1 MTDEARPDPLVGR
14 TVADGRYQ
22 VLALLGVG
30 GMRTVYRALQHPL
43 ERQVALKLIH
53 RELAMNEK
61 IVARFE
67 REMRMTASIEHP
79 HTVRVYDF
87 GSIDGQPFLAM
98 EYLAGRSLRTV
109 LDTGGALPSDR
120 LAAIG
125 VQIAKALRAAHRA
138 GIVHRDLK
146 PDNVLLVDGY
156 GERDFV
162 KVLDFGI
169 ARPLEQEP
177 GFQTSAGAIVGT
189 PAYMSPEQV
198 NGAPVDPR
206 SDLYALG
213 VILFELATGA
223 PPFAGPMTVLLMAH
237 ARQAPPSLDG
247 FHAIPAEV
255 RALSGRLL
263 EKDPAARPASADEVI
278 DALAPF
284 AAGETTARPTA
295 PPRTAILPGTEAA
308 RAAIASAPPTGT
320 QLLPEQQAPRAP
332 LPPRSAAPARA
343 SGGHAVRWLVLLGL
357 LVIAGAGALGYRQR
371 RAAQSQP
378 ARYPIEAQHGERPAA
393 TKRGDEANVAEDL
406 QRMIPAL
413 QAAGEPP
420 WPAACRSADATVL
433 RRLAEMAP
441 ALREAQAD
449 ATTRTAALAAL
460 RALPPSSAARR
471 VIEARLTLPADPE
484 AALKA
489 AEKATSL
496 CPRSPV
502 AHNLLGNA
510 LQRTQRLDRAA
521 QEYGEAADL
530 APAFLAPL
538 FNAGLIELQ
547 RDQAPRAL
555 GRFQAVARVD
565 PDYPNLGL
573 VQADAHRRMGLPDA
587 VRADLEDQVSRHPDV
602 AEGWLLLGRA
612 RASARDRSGAR
623 DAFCH
628 AAARGDARAA
638 SLCRG
643 KRHKSWR
650 CPR

>member
-1 MTDEARPDPLVGR
+1 MTKDAPPDPLLGR

-30 GMRTVYRALQHPL
+30 GMGTVYRAVQHPL

-53 RELAMNEK
+53 RELATNEN

-87 GSIDGQPFLAM
+87 GFIDGQPFLAM
-98 EYLAGRSLRTV
+98 EYLAGRSLRAII
-109 LDTGGALPSDR
+109 DTAGAFPAER

-125 VQIAKALRAAHRA
+125 LQIAKALRAAHQA

-169 ARPLEQEP
+169 ARPLEQEQ

-198 NGAPVDPR
+198 NGAAVDGR

-213 VILFELATGA
+213 VMLFEMATGA

-247 FHAIPAEV
+247 FHSIPAAL
-255 RALSGRLL
+255 RALIARLL

-284 AAGETTARPTA
+284 AAAETGTRMAMSPG
-295 PPRTAILPGTEAA
+295 TAILSPSQDT
-308 RAAIASAPPTGT
+308 
-320 QLLPEQQAPRAP
+320 
-332 LPPRSAAPARA
+332 
-343 SGGHAVRWLVLLGL
+343 GHAVLGPGSTRVLPDEPRPRHDAPAAHRQPGWRAGKGALLLLGL
-357 LVIAGAGALGYRQR
+357 VVIVGAGALGYRQR
-371 RAAQSQP
+371 RTGQHHDTRTDGSESAGQGRQAVNAAHEALVSEV
-378 ARYPIEAQHGERPAA
+378 ARR
-393 TKRGDEANVAEDL
+393 L
-406 QRMIPAL
+406 LPAL

-420 WPAACRSADATVL
+420 WPAACRAADPAAL
-433 RRLAEMAP
+433 RRLGELAP
-441 ALREAQAD
+441 ALEQAATDAQA
-449 ATTRTAALAAL
+449 RTATLAAL
-460 RALPPSSAARR
+460 GAVAESSAERWVMEARVTLPSDPARAVQAAQKAVALCPSSA
-471 VIEARLTLPADPE
+471 
-484 AALKA
+484 
-489 AEKATSL
+489 
-496 CPRSPV
+496 V

-510 LQRTQRLDRAA
+510 LQRTQRLDAA
-521 QEYGEAADL
+521 AREYEAAL
-530 APAFLAPL
+530 GQASASSGHFLAPL
-538 FNAGLIELQ
+538 FNLGLLHLR
-547 RDQAPRAL
+547 RDDAAAAL
-555 GRFQAVARVD
+555 AAFETVSRSD
-565 PDYPNLGL
+565 PGYPNLPL
-573 VQADAHRRMGLPDA
+573 VRADAHRRLHDA
-587 VRADLEDQVSRHPDV
+587 AAARADLQDQVSRHPEV
-602 AEGWLLLGRA
+602 AEGWLQLGRA
-612 RASARDRSGAR
+612 RAAAHDATGAR

-628 AAARGDARAA
+628 AKALGDDRATD
-638 SLCRG
+638 LCR
-643 KRHKSWR
+643 R
-650 CPR
+650 